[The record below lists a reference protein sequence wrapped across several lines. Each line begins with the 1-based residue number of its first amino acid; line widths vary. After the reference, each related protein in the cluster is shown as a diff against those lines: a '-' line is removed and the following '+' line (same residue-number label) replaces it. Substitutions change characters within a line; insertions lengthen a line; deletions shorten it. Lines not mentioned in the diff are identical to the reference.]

1 MHPLWSMLKK
11 VIYAVDDAICWCFSF
26 GSRKRKHRDHI
37 EERLGSR
44 TKHELFRTTFSR
56 RGRF

>member
-1 MHPLWSMLKK
+1 MHPLWSLLKK
-11 VIYAVDDAICWCFSF
+11 VVFAVDDGICWFFSF

-37 EERLGSR
+37 EERLGPR
-44 TKHELFRTTFSR
+44 TKHELHRYIFTR